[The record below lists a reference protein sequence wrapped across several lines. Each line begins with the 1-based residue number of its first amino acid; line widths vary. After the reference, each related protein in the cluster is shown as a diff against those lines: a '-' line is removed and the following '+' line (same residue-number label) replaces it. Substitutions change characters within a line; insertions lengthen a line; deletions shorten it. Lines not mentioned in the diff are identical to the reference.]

1 MGSDGTSYDGGGVS
15 STDIQ
20 TTVSLSLVEAVGG
33 PRCRAGGKRRSTVR
47 DFRGSRYGRDRRWT
61 PAWQGNGTNRGRT
74 RLNSPRS
81 EPLAAGPTRRPALVK
96 FGIEFVDCAST
107 ARVKRQIPG
116 TPGLPPTRQRGE
128 QGRHLW
134 RVKIKILR

>member
-33 PRCRAGGKRRSTVR
+33 PATAVPSWGQNTVR
-47 DFRGSRYGRDRRWT
+47 LAVRTRPQARWT